1 MKHLSSF
8 GIGLAI
14 FSMFFGAGNS
24 IFPIFVGCSSKG
36 LWHIALLGL
45 ASTAVIMPILGILG
59 VLRAS
64 GSPLL
69 FFGRIGKTPGLIM
82 ALIVISLLGPLGST
96 PRCIALSY
104 ATLISEKAISMP
116 LFALLACLLIFF
128 CSLKKRLIL
137 PIIGYVLTPIL
148 LLSLVTIILVGLL
161 SGPIEISNEPKM
173 WPIFTFGVLEG
184 YKTMD
189 LLAAFFFSS
198 TIFQLLSKRENARHL
213 LIKGGLIGGAL
224 LVLVYGGFCLV
235 ASIHSQVLSEVA
247 QEQLLAKLAQI
258 VLGPRSSL
266 IVRTAIALACLT
278 TAIALITS
286 FTDFLRTTVFKKKVS
301 YPLLLALSLCLT
313 YCVAIFEFA
322 SIARMLTPLLQ
333 VIYPLSIALTL
344 INCFWNRK
352 PELNSLVS

>member
-24 IFPIFVGCSSKG
+24 IFPIFVGCASKG

-45 ASTAVIMPILGILG
+45 ITTAVIMPILGILG
-59 VLRAS
+59 ILRA
-64 GSPLL
+64 GGDPMQ

-82 ALIVISLLGPLGST
+82 ALIVISLLGPFGST

-104 ATLISEKAISMP
+104 STLIHEKTLSMP
-116 LFALLACLLIFF
+116 IFALLACLLIFA
-128 CSLKKRLIL
+128 CSLKKRYIL

-148 LLSLVTIILVGLL
+148 LLSLFAIILFGLL
-161 SGPIEISNEPKM
+161 SGPVETSSHAIG
-173 WPIFTFGVLEG
+173 WPAFTFGLFEG

-198 TIFQLLSKRENARHL
+198 TVFQLLSKRKDAHRL
-213 LIKGGLIGGAL
+213 LLKGGLIGGVL
-224 LVLVYGGFCLV
+224 LILVYGGFCLC
-235 ASIHSQVLSEVA
+235 ASIHSQELTNVA
-247 QEQLLAKLAQI
+247 QAQLLAKLAQV
-258 VLGPRSSL
+258 VLGPQSSL
-266 IVRTAIALACLT
+266 IVRITIALACLT

-286 FTDFLRTTVFKKKVS
+286 FIDFLQATIFKKRFS

-322 SIARMLTPLLQ
+322 SIAKMLNPLLQ
-333 VIYPLSIALTL
+333 AVYPISITLTL
-344 INCFWNRK
+344 VNCFWYKRQ
-352 PELNSLVS
+352 LI